1 MKTFY
6 DRFWEVAKEKGY
18 ASPTEAGE
26 AMGFPSATVSLWKS
40 RGSTPRQ
47 TTVDRVAES
56 LGVSADWLLGKPV
69 DREGKPLTSGENQS
83 EILTAQGTP
92 INFYVPDY
100 SFDTPVGE
108 VEAKRTVSLREF
120 ADNVLRLALFG
131 RNPDITAE
139 DLQDV
144 RDYAQLILAKK
155 SRNKQQS

>member
-1 MKTFY
+1 
-6 DRFWEVAKEKGY
+6 
-18 ASPTEAGE
+18 
-26 AMGFPSATVSLWKS
+26 MGFKSGTVSVWKLK
-40 RGSTPRQ
+40 GSTPQ
-47 TTVDRVAES
+47 ENTLQIVSDFF
-56 LGVSADWLLGKPV
+56 GVSKDWLLGKPV

-100 SFDTPVGE
+100 SFDTPMGE

-131 RNPDITAE
+131 SNPDITAE